1 MVDIFP
7 TMKKIKVV
15 ILYGGFSDE
24 RKVFKINT
32 TSGMTATSLVPQQAK
47 AAGVSF
53 LELINK
59 LIDEA

>member
-1 MVDIFP
+1 
-7 TMKKIKVV
+7 MKKIKVV